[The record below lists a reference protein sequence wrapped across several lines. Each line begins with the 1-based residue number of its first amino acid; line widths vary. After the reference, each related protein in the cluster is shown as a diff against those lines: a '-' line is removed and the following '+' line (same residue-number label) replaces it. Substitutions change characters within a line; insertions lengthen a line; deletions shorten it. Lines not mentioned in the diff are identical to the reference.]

1 MTNFIFEPGDLVKM
15 ASNYEWGVG
24 QVQSS
29 LDKKVT
35 VNFEHKGK
43 VVLNISR
50 VDLILISSDE

>member
-15 ASNYEWGVG
+15 ASNHEWGVG